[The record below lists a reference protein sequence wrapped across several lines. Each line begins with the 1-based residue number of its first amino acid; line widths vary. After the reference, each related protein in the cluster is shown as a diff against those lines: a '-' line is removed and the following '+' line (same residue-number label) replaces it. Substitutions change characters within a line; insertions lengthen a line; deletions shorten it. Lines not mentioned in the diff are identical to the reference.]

1 MQNIL
6 SNEIQQQQQQ
16 KVRALVLSVAIVCVC
31 VGWFSLSN
39 AQDSVSFG
47 LFFAFVSEIWHLIAV
62 VRAHHEYESTDIHI
76 YRMFIYIYQLKESIR
91 IYIYILC
98 FIGLLSNARTRNLLS
113 LIGDFSEIGNAQLLI
128 YTLAN
133 TQM

>member
-31 VGWFSLSN
+31 VVWFSLSN

-47 LFFAFVSEIWHLIAV
+47 LFFAFVSEI
-62 VRAHHEYESTDIHI
+62 
-76 YRMFIYIYQLKESIR
+76 
-91 IYIYILC
+91 
-98 FIGLLSNARTRNLLS
+98 
-113 LIGDFSEIGNAQLLI
+113 
-128 YTLAN
+128 
-133 TQM
+133 